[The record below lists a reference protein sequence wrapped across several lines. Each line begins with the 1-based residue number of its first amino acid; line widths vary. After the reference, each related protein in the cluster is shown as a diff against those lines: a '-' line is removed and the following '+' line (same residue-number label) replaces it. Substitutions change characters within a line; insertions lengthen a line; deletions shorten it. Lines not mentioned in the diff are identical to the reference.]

1 MVKKISAVI
10 LALVLCFSVV
20 VLPVSA
26 AGFGSDYTLADG
38 KRIAYKVEFD
48 KDHYS
53 AGDTVT
59 VNVYLNVDSNTQ
71 IHTGSMAFGVNSA
84 VFDKTVNDA
93 ATVKATATA
102 NDIYNSFYNEI
113 SGLNWAWQKD
123 AIVTRVSAAN
133 TAAENAAY
141 DQYLKV
147 VFTRNLSGTH
157 ANANKNTAG
166 LPGDDVNSDKAPFF
180 SFKLKIRDDVADGTP
195 INIAITTGTIGSS
208 PAQTAYKAFLDGS
221 TKNVSPAITAYDVSA
236 AVATATVGTPAPA
249 GPAVTKAK
257 SQVKMTATS
266 ATTVAD
272 EFSFRVISKISDS
285 DWDTYFKNTGV
296 AGATTDYIT
305 AVGMVAYKGAAAFD
319 AETAK
324 KVVAGTPATD
334 YSAAKTDYIS
344 KVSDTADAEF
354 GAIIKAKHSTLTND
368 VTYMGFVQY
377 VDASGNAQTIFYE
390 TAGTAALS
398 TNYDTIVNNYLTA
411 YPYAA

>member
-1 MVKKISAVI
+1 MLKTGKKVISIVLAVV
-10 LALVLCFSVV
+10 LAFSVMSV
-20 VLPVSA
+20 AAFAAFDPSTQILGLTLVPDKDLTKLAPGDEVTFTMYCDVADFNTLFGVYKIPVFFDPA
-26 AGFGSDYTLADG
+26 VYTAENAYTLHNDFANF
-38 KRIAYKVEFD
+38 YKPA
-48 KDHYS
+48 S
-53 AGDTVT
+53 TTTVVT
-59 VNVYLNVDSNTQ
+59 
-71 IHTGSMAFGVNSA
+71 A
-84 VFDKTVNDA
+84 A
-93 ATVKATATA
+93 ATVSKIAGYASNVDTTRHKAFV
-102 NDIYNSFYNEI
+102 NFL
-113 SGLNWAWQKD
+113 G
-123 AIVTRVSAAN
+123 AADTSLGV
-133 TAAENAAY
+133 TAAGGYRMTPAEAGG
-141 DQYLKV
+141 
-147 VFTRNLSGTH
+147 TRTGAEL
-157 ANANKNTAG
+157 
-166 LPGDDVNSDKAPFF
+166 
-180 SFKLKIRDDVADGTP
+180 SFKMTVNADADLVNGNTDVVIPDALSYASGMYFKTTNGTK
-195 INIAITTGTIGSS
+195 TTNLTN
-208 PAQTAYKAFLDGS
+208 AQVNTEASNAMA
-221 TKNVSPAITAYDVSA
+221 NNPSA
-236 AVATATVGTPAPA
+236 PAPA
-249 GPAVTKAK
+249 GPVVAKAK

-334 YSAAKTDYIS
+334 YSAATTDYIS
-344 KVSDTADAEF
+344 KANDTADAEF

-398 TNYDTIVNNYLTA
+398 TNYNNIVNAYLAA

>member
-1 MVKKISAVI
+1 MTMFTLTLKIADT
-10 LALVLCFSVV
+10 
-20 VLPVSA
+20 VSN
-26 AGFGSDYTLADG
+26 
-38 KRIAYKVEFD
+38 
-48 KDHYS
+48 
-53 AGDTVT
+53 GDTI
-59 VNVYLNVDSNTQ
+59 Q
-71 IHTGSMAFGVNSA
+71 
-84 VFDKTVNDA
+84 FDM
-93 ATVKATATA
+93 
-102 NDIYNSFYNEI
+102 I
-113 SGLNWAWQKD
+113 SGLFGKRHTYLASVDTSNKNKATNKYG
-123 AIVTRVSAAN
+123 
-133 TAAENAAY
+133 AAY
-141 DQYLKV
+141 YD
-147 VFTRNLSGTH
+147 S
-157 ANANKNTAG
+157 
-166 LPGDDVNSDKAPFF
+166 SDASVTF
-180 SFKLKIRDDVADGTP
+180 
-195 INIAITTGTIGSS
+195 
-208 PAQTAYKAFLDGS
+208 
-221 TKNVSPAITAYDVSA
+221 
-236 AVATATVGTPAPA
+236 TVGTPAPA
-249 GPAVTKAK
+249 GPVVAKAK

-324 KVVAGTPATD
+324 QVVAGTPAAD
-334 YSAAKTDYIS
+334 YSAATTDYIS
-344 KVSDTADAEF
+344 KANDTADAQF

>member
-1 MVKKISAVI
+1 MAKTKKVISVV
-10 LALVLCFSVV
+10 LALVLMISTCAFSAFAWTGTAQQEIKLEAVADKTTV
-20 VLPVSA
+20 QPGDTIKLSVKLYKNDAGTWENALAGFNISWFYNSSLITPESVEYGDIVKNFTQIRPVGRIVNANAIKQAKEASTLSEQAIYDANGYNTICKIQALKDNSTTFGAQGYWESVDGMTLFTITLKVSDTAA
-26 AGFGSDYTLADG
+26 AGSTIG
-38 KRIAYKVEFD
+38 FD
-48 KDHYS
+48 MFSGLFAKNH
-53 AGDTVT
+53 T
-59 VNVYLNVDSNTQ
+59 YLQSVDKSN
-71 IHTGSMAFGVNSA
+71 
-84 VFDKTVNDA
+84 K
-93 ATVKATATA
+93 KAT
-102 NDIYNSFYNEI
+102 NRY
-113 SGLNWAWQKD
+113 G
-123 AIVTRVSAAN
+123 
-133 TAAENAAY
+133 AAY
-141 DQYLKV
+141 YD
-147 VFTRNLSGTH
+147 S
-157 ANANKNTAG
+157 
-166 LPGDDVNSDKAPFF
+166 SDA
-180 SFKLKIRDDVADGTP
+180 SVTL
-195 INIAITTGTIGSS
+195 
-208 PAQTAYKAFLDGS
+208 
-221 TKNVSPAITAYDVSA
+221 
-236 AVATATVGTPAPA
+236 TVGTPAPA

-266 ATTVAD
+266 ATKVAD

-305 AVGMVAYKGAAAFD
+305 AVGMVAYRGAAAFD

-398 TNYDTIVNNYLTA
+398 TDYDNIVSKYLKA
-411 YPYAA
+411 FPFAG

>member
-1 MVKKISAVI
+1 MLKTSKKVISII
-10 LALVLCFSVV
+10 LAVVLAFSVMSVAAFAAFDSSTQKLGLVLVPDKDLTKLAPGDEVTFTMYCDVADFNT
-20 VLPVSA
+20 LFGTYKIPVFFDPA
-26 AGFGSDYTLADG
+26 VYTADNAYTLHNDFANF
-38 KRIAYKVEFD
+38 YKPA
-48 KDHYS
+48 S
-53 AGDTVT
+53 TTTIVT
-59 VNVYLNVDSNTQ
+59 T
-71 IHTGSMAFGVNSA
+71 
-84 VFDKTVNDA
+84 A
-93 ATVKATATA
+93 ATVSKLAGYASNLDTARHTAFVNFLGAADTGLGVTAAGGYKMTPAVAGGTRTGAELSFKMTVKADADLVNGNTNVVIPDAFSYT
-102 NDIYNSFYNEI
+102 
-113 SGLNWAWQKD
+113 SGMYFKTTNGTKTTNLTNAQ
-123 AIVTRVSAAN
+123 VNTEAAN
-133 TAAENAAY
+133 AM
-141 DQYLKV
+141 
-147 VFTRNLSGTH
+147 
-157 ANANKNTAG
+157 ANN
-166 LPGDDVNSDKAPFF
+166 P
-180 SFKLKIRDDVADGTP
+180 
-195 INIAITTGTIGSS
+195 
-208 PAQTAYKAFLDGS
+208 
-221 TKNVSPAITAYDVSA
+221 SA
-236 AVATATVGTPAPA
+236 PAPA

-266 ATTVAD
+266 ATKVAD

-398 TNYDTIVNNYLTA
+398 TDYDNIVSKYLKA
-411 YPYAA
+411 FPFAG

>member
-1 MVKKISAVI
+1 MAKTNKIISVV
-10 LALVLCFSVV
+10 LALVLIFSTCAISAFAWTGTGTQEMRIEATADKTVV
-20 VLPVSA
+20 QP
-26 AGFGSDYTLADG
+26 
-38 KRIAYKVEFD
+38 
-48 KDHYS
+48 
-53 AGDTVT
+53 GDTV
-59 VNVYLNVDSNTQ
+59 NV
-71 IHTGSMAFGVNSA
+71 
-84 VFDKTVNDA
+84 
-93 ATVKATATA
+93 TVKLYKNESGTWANTFAGYCVSWMYNTSVITPTAVEYG
-102 NDIYNSFYNEI
+102 DIYNNFSQIRPIGKIVAANALTQVKNASTAEEQARYAANGYDAICKIQCVKDASTTYGAQGYWESVDGMTMFTLTLTVADTVSNGDTIQFDMI
-113 SGLNWAWQKD
+113 SGLFGKNHTYLASVDTSNKNK
-123 AIVTRVSAAN
+123 ATN
-133 TAAENAAY
+133 KYGAAY
-141 DQYLKV
+141 YD
-147 VFTRNLSGTH
+147 S
-157 ANANKNTAG
+157 
-166 LPGDDVNSDKAPFF
+166 SDA
-180 SFKLKIRDDVADGTP
+180 SVTL
-195 INIAITTGTIGSS
+195 
-208 PAQTAYKAFLDGS
+208 
-221 TKNVSPAITAYDVSA
+221 
-236 AVATATVGTPAPA
+236 TVGTPAPA
-249 GPAVTKAK
+249 GPVVAKAK

-305 AVGMVAYKGAAAFD
+305 AVGMVAYKGTAAFD

-324 KVVAGTPATD
+324 KVVAGTPAAD

-344 KVSDTADAEF
+344 KANDTADAQF

>member
-1 MVKKISAVI
+1 MIKKISAVL

-20 VLPVSA
+20 VLPVYA
-26 AGFGSDYTLADG
+26 AGFGSDYKLADG
-38 KRIAYKVEFD
+38 KRLAYKVELD
-48 KDHYS
+48 KEYYS

-71 IHTGSMAFGVNSA
+71 IHTGSMAFGVSSA
-84 VFDKTVNDA
+84 VFDTTTNAA

-102 NDIYNSFYNEI
+102 NDTYNSFYNDVA
-113 SGLNWAWQKD
+113 SLNWAWQKT
-123 AIVTRVSAAN
+123 AIITRISKAN
-133 TAAENAAY
+133 TAEENAAY

-147 VFTRNLSGTH
+147 VFTRNLSGSH

-166 LPGDDVNSDKAPFF
+166 LPGNDVNADKEPFF
-180 SFKLKIRDDVADGTP
+180 SFKLKVRDDVADGTP
-195 INIAITTGTIGSS
+195 VRVAITSGTITSI
-208 PAQTAYKAFLDGS
+208 PAQTAYKAFLDGA
-221 TKNVSPAITAYDVSA
+221 TKNVSPATTAYDVSA

-249 GPAVTKAK
+249 GPVVAKAK

-296 AGATTDYIT
+296 AGAKTDYIT

-324 KVVAGTPATD
+324 KVVAGTPAAD
-334 YSAAKTDYIS
+334 YSAATTDYIS
-344 KVSDTADAEF
+344 KANDTADAEF
-354 GAIIKAKHSTLTND
+354 GAIIKANHSTLTND

-398 TNYDTIVNNYLTA
+398 TSYDTIVNAYLAA
-411 YPYAA
+411 YPFAA